1 MLVVNMD
8 IVSLKEVSKE
18 SKILLLKE
26 LGYQSDGEFVL
37 SNAGQKVIDK
47 YVEIPVKLNNMAI
60 LPGSTVILDDNEL
73 SITSYIE
80 EYGDVFQ

>member
-1 MLVVNMD
+1 MD

-18 SKILLLKE
+18 SKILLLRE

-37 SNAGQKVIDK
+37 SNEGQKVIDK

-73 SITSYIE
+73 SITSYME

>member
-1 MLVVNMD
+1 MD

-37 SNAGQKVIDK
+37 SNEGQKVIDK

-60 LPGSTVILDDNEL
+60 LPGSTIILDDNEL
-73 SITSYIE
+73 SITLYIE
-80 EYGDVFQ
+80 EYGDVF